1 MKLRLLKAL
10 RTPLVRG
17 RRAWRRRHERHGVI
31 VAYHRVAET
40 RFDPWQLCVAPK
52 HFAQHLEAFA
62 EFADIVP
69 LREFGERLT
78 AGRGTRPILA
88 ITFDDGYADNL
99 HAALPALQRAS
110 APATVFLSTGWTGR
124 TSGFWWDRLTRLV
137 FEPTALPGKLCLEG
151 FDYRW
156 RTGSNSQH
164 ERQVL
169 HLALWQR
176 LRDLDDDLR
185 DDMLERLARWAGLP
199 ATVAAD
205 ARPMTADEVGTLAAS
220 PLIEIGAHSVRHR
233 PLSSLPE
240 AQQMEE
246 MAQSRRDCERLTGV
260 RPESFAYPFGDHT
273 ADVPDLMAQAGF
285 TRACSLHPDLV
296 WQDSDPFRL
305 PRIGALDRDGVS
317 FSRRLRRE
325 WLP

>member
-1 MKLRLLKAL
+1 MTLRVLKAL

-17 RRAWRRRHERHGVI
+17 RRAWRRRHERHGLI

-52 HFAQHLEAFA
+52 HFAEHLEAFA
-62 EFADIVP
+62 KFADIVP

-78 AGRGTRPILA
+78 AGRGTRPVLA

-99 HAALPALQRAS
+99 QAALPVLQRAR

-124 TSGFWWDRLTRLV
+124 TSGFWWDRLTRIV
-137 FEPTALPGKLCLEG
+137 FEPTALPGKLRLERI
-151 FDYRW
+151 DYRFSA
-156 RTGSNSQH
+156 GNDPHH
-164 ERQVL
+164 ERQAL

-185 DDMLERLARWAGLP
+185 DDLLERLARWASLP
-199 ATVAAD
+199 AAD
-205 ARPMTADEVGTLAAS
+205 AADPRPMTADEVARLAAS
-220 PLIEIGAHSVRHR
+220 PLIEIGAHSVTHR

-240 AQQMEE
+240 ALQIEE
-246 MAQSRRDCERLTGV
+246 VAQSRRDCERLTGV

-273 ADVPDLMAQAGF
+273 ADMSGLMAQAGF

-296 WQDSDPFRL
+296 WKDSDPFRL
-305 PRIGALDRDGVS
+305 PRIGALDSDGVS
-317 FSRRLRRE
+317 FSKRLRRE